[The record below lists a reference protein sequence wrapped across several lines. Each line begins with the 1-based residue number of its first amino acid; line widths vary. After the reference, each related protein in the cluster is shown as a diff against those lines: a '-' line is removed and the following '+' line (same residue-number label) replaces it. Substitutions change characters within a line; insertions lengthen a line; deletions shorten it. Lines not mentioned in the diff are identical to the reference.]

1 MMQKESFE
9 RLKKAMDVISSN
21 PKTAAEVS
29 LLFEEFVAS
38 IEEIACDLAT
48 ISDEQVAEN
57 LKECV
62 SAVMESPSMDFQP
75 NNASS

>member
-9 RLKKAMDVISSN
+9 RLKKAMDVISNN

-62 SAVMESPSMDFQP
+62 SAIMESPSMDFQP
-75 NNASS
+75 DNAPS